1 MCIVYKE
8 ELLFEAGWIWIRQNP
23 KVRVLIGREDFVP
36 DRDKTKKDI
45 FIQPSCG
52 QTHLHHGG
60 LTLVI
65 RLFTQVESKLI

>member
-36 DRDKTKKDI
+36 ARD
-45 FIQPSCG
+45 
-52 QTHLHHGG
+52 
-60 LTLVI
+60 
-65 RLFTQVESKLI
+65 

>member
-1 MCIVYKE
+1 MNTAE
-8 ELLFEAGWIWIRQNP
+8 SEGQSFDSSRRFFPA
-23 KVRVLIGREDFVP
+23 
-36 DRDKTKKDI
+36 RDKTKKHI

-65 RLFTQVESKLI
+65 RLFAQVESKLI